1 MTRRLCLFLLFL
13 ALTACAS
20 LAPPPALP
28 TLLATPTLKPP
39 TRTRLPPTKTPTATI
54 TLTVPTA
61 AITRGI
67 TRTPAPGLILQGRV
81 THEGDGLKGVKIY
94 RSYASY
100 GGELVAATDAD
111 GYYQS
116 EYMFIPGDEMVTVW
130 AELDGYVFEPEREYW
145 RHYYGLEQRT
155 LDFTALVVT
164 PTP

>member
-1 MTRRLCLFLLFL
+1 
-13 ALTACAS
+13 
-20 LAPPPALP
+20 
-28 TLLATPTLKPP
+28 
-39 TRTRLPPTKTPTATI
+39 
-54 TLTVPTA
+54 LTVPAA

-100 GGELVAATDAD
+100 GGELVATTDAD

-155 LDFTALVVT
+155 LDFTALIVT
-164 PTP
+164 PAP